1 MCLFHSSA
9 DVAAHLT
16 RFIRGVAATTAKPVL
31 DEVKPLREEVKLGT
45 ECMYELFIP
54 LEVVNLSHYLSLVC
68 ALPFDFSSIT
78 KI

>member
-31 DEVKPLREEVKLGT
+31 DEVKHVGEDVKLGN
-45 ECMYELFIP
+45 ECMY
-54 LEVVNLSHYLSLVC
+54 
-68 ALPFDFSSIT
+68 
-78 KI
+78 